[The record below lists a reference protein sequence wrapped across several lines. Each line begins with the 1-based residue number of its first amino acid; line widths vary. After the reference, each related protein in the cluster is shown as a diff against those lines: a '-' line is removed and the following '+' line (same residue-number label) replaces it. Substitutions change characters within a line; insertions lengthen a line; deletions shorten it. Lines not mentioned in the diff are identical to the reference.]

1 MGSLPQGGAVNPF
14 DGVIFDLD
22 GTLVENMEIHAE
34 AFQEFLRRHDLPP
47 LDAAMRARIDGKRNR
62 DIFPIVFGRDLSLED
77 LERYSH
83 EKESL
88 YRVLSRGKL
97 EPQRGLV
104 RFLSLLEGKGIPVAI
119 ATSSPEDNV
128 PHTLGEIGLLETFPH
143 VVRSDAVPRG
153 KPHPDVFLAAAE
165 KLGAPPSRCL
175 AFEDAPLGVLA
186 ARAAGMTCVAV
197 TTSFT
202 ADDFAFHGAPPDAT
216 VADFEEYLEGPGRWL
231 A

>member
-1 MGSLPQGGAVNPF
+1 MDRF

-22 GTLVENMEIHAE
+22 GTVVGNMEIHAE
-34 AFQEFLRRHDLPP
+34 AFQEFLRRHELPS

-62 DIFPIVFGRDLSLED
+62 DIFPIVFGRDLPPED
-77 LERYSH
+77 VHRFSH

-88 YRVLSRGKL
+88 YRILSRGKL
-97 EPQRGLV
+97 EPLRGLV
-104 RFLSLLEGKGIPVAI
+104 RFLSLLEAKGIPVAI

-128 PHTLGEIGLLETFPH
+128 PHTLGEIGLLDSFAH
-143 VVRSDAVPRG
+143 VVRSDTVPRG

-165 KLGAPPSRCL
+165 KLGAPPERCL
-175 AFEDAPLGVLA
+175 AFEDAPLGVAA
-186 ARAAGMTCVAV
+186 ARAAGMTCVAL
-197 TTSFT
+197 TTSFS
-202 ADDFAFHGAPPDAT
+202 AEDFVAHGAPPDAA

>member
-1 MGSLPQGGAVNPF
+1 MNPY
-14 DGVIFDLD
+14 DGVVFDLD
-22 GTLVENMEIHAE
+22 GTLVGNMEIHAE

-62 DIFPIVFGRDLSLED
+62 DIFPIVFGRDLPVEE

-104 RFLSLLEGKGIPVAI
+104 RLLSLLEGRGIPVAI
-119 ATSSPEDNV
+119 ATSSPEDNI

-153 KPHPDVFLAAAE
+153 KPHPDVFLAAANA
-165 KLGAPPSRCL
+165 LGVSPARCL
-175 AFEDAPLGVLA
+175 AFEDAPLGVVA

-197 TTSFT
+197 TTSF
-202 ADDFAFHGAPPDAT
+202 AAEDFVQHGATPDAA
-216 VADFEEYLEGPGRWL
+216 VADFEAYLEGPGRWL